1 MLNCW
6 DKFWDTIV
14 EDSDDDF
21 RHKDLTQ
28 MTYNICE
35 CIDLTNELQGYIY
48 LQETALSKIQDV
60 HQDQV
65 PLSSFLSSAFSLL
78 TLFSSDPKMVTI
90 SSRTA
95 CFSLWNSDKKEKS
108 LFPIL
113 FYKCPRINSIGSD
126 WLAWFGESSCLNPYI
141 GNEDGMYWLA
151 YGNGGWCLDGCQTN
165 FTLLEN

>member
-1 MLNCW
+1 M
-6 DKFWDTIV
+6 
-14 EDSDDDF
+14 
-21 RHKDLTQ
+21 
-28 MTYNICE
+28 
-35 CIDLTNELQGYIY
+35 QGFIY

-65 PLSSFLSSAFSLL
+65 PLSSFLGSAFSVL

-141 GNEDGMYWLA
+141 RQWRWHVLIGLWQWGLMSRWVSDQFHIAGKL
-151 YGNGGWCLDGCQTN
+151 GVLFRKDNGCRGGD
-165 FTLLEN
+165 